1 MSGTRRILRKLAVSA
16 VAFLVACLLAEGA
29 HRLWLAHRGEPH
41 DSWAAYREIRRRT
54 DLARSFLD
62 PVAGRDPDRGQEGT
76 LGILHPYFGSEQQHD
91 TGGVLAH
98 FRAGVPKDEYTVLI
112 VGGSVAAAF
121 AVNAG
126 DELSG
131 MLQKDPRLAG
141 RTVKTLN
148 YAHPGFKEPQQL
160 MRVAWLF
167 SLGYRPDAVINLDG
181 FNEVAL
187 ALTNED
193 EGTHWAFPSFP
204 QWGVLVQDYRAMGS
218 DELEVLLEF
227 WGVRQSAQRLHSL
240 AVGIRAYH
248 SSLLTWAVLARMDAL
263 NRERALLQAELVR
276 RRARSKVSEPMLR
289 QLRGPPL
296 EVDRQHVLEHCVAT
310 WADGSRC
317 LDALCKRM
325 GTAYLDVL
333 QPTLGDAGSKKRTE
347 KEKAIPFPS
356 DGWVRGSRD
365 GFPMLRETGKTL
377 AAEGIAFLDA
387 SRAFEDTEEEL
398 YYDACHFGPRG
409 CEILCGLVAQAFLEK
424 SLKP

>member
-1 MSGTRRILRKLAVSA
+1 
-16 VAFLVACLLAEGA
+16 
-29 HRLWLAHRGEPH
+29 
-41 DSWAAYREIRRRT
+41 
-54 DLARSFLD
+54 
-62 PVAGRDPDRGQEGT
+62 
-76 LGILHPYFGSEQQHD
+76 
-91 TGGVLAH
+91 
-98 FRAGVPKDEYTVLI
+98 
-112 VGGSVAAAF
+112 
-121 AVNAG
+121 
-126 DELSG
+126 
-131 MLQKDPRLAG
+131 
-141 RTVKTLN
+141 
-148 YAHPGFKEPQQL
+148 
-160 MRVAWLF
+160 
-167 SLGYRPDAVINLDG
+167 
-181 FNEVAL
+181 
-187 ALTNED
+187 
-193 EGTHWAFPSFP
+193 
-204 QWGVLVQDYRAMGS
+204 MGS

-227 WGVRQSAQRLHSL
+227 WGVRQSAQRLQSL

-263 NRERALLQAELVR
+263 NRERARLQAELVR

-409 CEILCGLVAQAFLEK
+409 CEILCGLGGAGVPREVAEAVASATRAPARRGAGTRPTPRARTAPVPRATRDRAPRRKAARRCAPERR
-424 SLKP
+424 SPRT